1 LCEDFTFVMS
11 VAEIGLL
18 HGRYVRLTDR
28 FKAIWT
34 HHQFVS
40 AVFKTFLQQPLP
52 YSVDFQKIYER
63 IRSVMPMI
71 NAAQAGEASQAL
83 SLSELAVERTTTSLL
98 RADDQI
104 SASHLRR
111 FFEKLKRQDE
121 SIVHFLIKFYLFAGA
136 VDGDRR
142 DKVDFLFTRIGEDF
156 VAERAEYWSR
166 DSLEFREKVIALVAA
181 MRLPDAPQEEVVRVI
196 RQIRALREEIQSAEA
211 LEELTER
218 SLLQNARSFKHALG
232 DLYFQPDVLLA
243 IVELNVATKNKYL
256 RLYHED
262 EQKIVEDS
270 QKLMEHGD
278 AIERNF
284 GDTNPELIEEIARF
298 RDFKERFDVSRASS
312 NVKHDVITQL
322 KHSMSNI
329 LSQLDR
335 GLATEADVEELPA
348 TFFDHAQQVE
358 NIASRFGSDPV
369 LQPYLLRIAAAVDIA
384 DPSIMP
390 EEVVE
395 FPNVRELRLE
405 AWEIAAYQK
414 LFDRRP
420 AEADEDN
427 DELWTLYLRAAA
439 LRIKVDDEATM
450 LAAAVGAG
458 APPEPELM
466 GKAKESLDYA
476 KALDEL
482 FSDLLREAVY
492 YSNPKILHQLY
503 RSRFRLLRGFSGLWL
518 IYDRGGQPAA
528 V

>member
-1 LCEDFTFVMS
+1 MS

-40 AVFKTFLQQPLP
+40 GVYKTFLQQPLP
-52 YSVDFQKIYER
+52 YNVEFQKIYER
-63 IRSVMPMI
+63 IKAVVPLL
-71 NAAQAGEASQAL
+71 NAAQAAEAASAL
-83 SLSELAVERTTTSLL
+83 SLSELAVERITTSLL
-98 RADDQI
+98 RADDSV

-121 SIVHFLIKFYLFAGA
+121 SIVHFLIKFYVYSGA
-136 VDGDRR
+136 VEGDRR
-142 DKVDFLFTRIGEDF
+142 DKIDFLFTRIGDDF
-156 VAERAEYWSR
+156 ATERGEYWSR
-166 DSLEFREKVIALVAA
+166 DSIEFRDRVVALVSA
-181 MRLPDAPQEEVVRVI
+181 MRLPDAPREEVVRVT
-196 RQIRALREEIQSAEA
+196 RQIRAMSEEIQSAEA

-218 SLLQNARSFKHALG
+218 SLLKSARAFKHALG

-256 RLYHED
+256 RLYHQD
-262 EQKIVEDS
+262 EQRIVEDS

-335 GLATEADVEELPA
+335 GLATEAEVEELPPS
-348 TFFDHAQQVE
+348 FFDRAQQVE
-358 NIASRFGSDPV
+358 NITSRFGSEPI
-369 LQPYLLRIAAAVDIA
+369 LHSYLLRIAAAVDAA
-384 DPSIMP
+384 DPSMMP
-390 EEVVE
+390 EEVAE
-395 FPNVRELRLE
+395 LPNVRELRLE
-405 AWEIAAYQK
+405 AWEVAAYQK
-414 LFDRRP
+414 LFERRP

-427 DELWTLYLRAAA
+427 DELWMLYLRAAA

-450 LAAAVGAG
+450 IAAAVGAG
-458 APPEPELM
+458 SHPEAGLM
-466 GKAKESLDYA
+466 GNAKHSLDCAKE
-476 KALDEL
+476 LDEH

-518 IYDRGGQPAA
+518 IYDRGGQPAT

>member
-1 LCEDFTFVMS
+1 MS

-40 AVFKTFLQQPLP
+40 GVFKTFLGRPLP
-52 YSVDFQKIYER
+52 YNTDFQKIYER
-63 IRSVMPMI
+63 IKAVMPTI
-71 NAAQAGEASQAL
+71 NAAQAGEAASAL
-83 SLSELAVERTTTSLL
+83 SLSELAVERTATSLL
-98 RADDQI
+98 RADDEI
-104 SASHLRR
+104 SASLLRR

-121 SIVHFLIKFYLFAGA
+121 SIVHFLIKFYLYAGA

-142 DKVDFLFTRIGEDF
+142 DKVDFLFTRIGEEF
-156 VAERAEYWSR
+156 VR
-166 DSLEFREKVIALVAA
+166 SLEFREKVIALVST
-181 MRLPDAPQEEVVRVI
+181 MRLPDAPQEEVVRII
-196 RQIRALREEIQSAEA
+196 REIRALRDEIQSAEA

-218 SLLQNARSFKHALG
+218 SLLKNARAFKHALG
-232 DLYFQPDVLLA
+232 DLYFHPDVLLA

-262 EQKIVEDS
+262 EEKIVEDS

-284 GDTNPELIEEIARF
+284 GVTNPELIEEIARF
-298 RDFKERFDVSRASS
+298 REFKEQFDSARASS

-322 KHSMSNI
+322 KHSMTNI

-335 GLATEADVEELPA
+335 GLTSDAEVEELPP

-358 NIASRFGSDPV
+358 NITSRFGSDPV
-369 LQPYLLRIAAAVDIA
+369 LHEHLLRIAAAVDVA
-384 DPSIMP
+384 DPSAMP

-414 LFDRRP
+414 LFERRAP
-420 AEADEDN
+420 EADEDN

-439 LRIKVDDEATM
+439 LRTKIDEEAT
-450 LAAAVGAG
+450 LVAAAVGAG
-458 APPEPELM
+458 TAPEPEVM
-466 GKAKESLDYA
+466 AKAKASLDCA

>member
-1 LCEDFTFVMS
+1 MS

-40 AVFKTFLQQPLP
+40 AVYKTLLQQPLP
-52 YSVDFQKIYER
+52 YNTDFQKIYER
-63 IRSVMPMI
+63 IKSITPLL
-71 NAAQAGEASQAL
+71 NAAQAADAAQAL
-83 SLSELAVERTTTSLL
+83 SLSELAAERTTTSLL
-98 RADDQI
+98 RADDRI

-121 SIVHFLIKFYLFAGA
+121 SIVHFLIKFYLYAGA

-142 DKVDFLFTRIGEDF
+142 DKVDFLFTRIGEEF
-156 VAERAEYWSR
+156 VR
-166 DSLEFREKVIALVAA
+166 SLEFREKVIALVAT
-181 MRLPDAPQEEVVRVI
+181 MRLPDAPQEEVVRII
-196 RQIRALREEIQSAEA
+196 REIRALRDEIQSAEA

-218 SLLQNARSFKHALG
+218 SLLKNARAFKHALG
-232 DLYFQPDVLLA
+232 DLYFHPDVLLA

-284 GDTNPELIEEIARF
+284 GVTNPELIEEIARF
-298 RDFKERFDVSRASS
+298 RDFKERFDTARASS
-312 NVKHDVITQL
+312 NVKHDVISQL
-322 KHSMSNI
+322 KHSMTNI

-335 GLATEADVEELPA
+335 GLATEADVEELPP

-358 NIASRFGSDPV
+358 NITSRFGNDAV
-369 LQPYLLRIAAAVDIA
+369 LHDYLLRIAAAVDIA
-384 DPSIMP
+384 DPSVMP

-395 FPNVRELRLE
+395 FPNVRDLRLE

-439 LRIKVDDEATM
+439 LRIKVDDKATM

-458 APPEPELM
+458 TAPEAELL
-466 GKAKESLDYA
+466 GKAKL
-476 KALDEL
+476 
-482 FSDLLREAVY
+482 
-492 YSNPKILHQLY
+492 
-503 RSRFRLLRGFSGLWL
+503 
-518 IYDRGGQPAA
+518 
-528 V
+528 

>member
-1 LCEDFTFVMS
+1 MS

-40 AVFKTFLQQPLP
+40 GVYKTFLQQPVP
-52 YSVDFQKIYER
+52 YEVDFQKIYER
-63 IRSVMPMI
+63 IKSVMPLI
-71 NAAQAGEASQAL
+71 NSAQAVEAAAAL
-83 SLSELAVERTTTSLL
+83 SLSDLAIERTTTSLL

-121 SIVHFLIKFYLFAGA
+121 SIVHFLIKFYLYAGA
-136 VDGDRR
+136 VEGDRR

-156 VAERAEYWSR
+156 VVERGEYWSR
-166 DSLEFREKVIALVAA
+166 DSLEFREKVIALVGA
-181 MRLPDAPQEEVVRVI
+181 MRLPEGPQDEVVRVI
-196 RQIRALREEIQSAEA
+196 RQIRAMRDEIQEAEA

-218 SLLQNARSFKHALG
+218 SLLKNARAFKHALG

-256 RLYHED
+256 RLYAED
-262 EQKIVEDS
+262 EQRIVEDS

-284 GDTNPELIEEIARF
+284 GETNPELIEEIARF
-298 RDFKERFDVSRASS
+298 REFKERFDTSRANS
-312 NVKHDVITQL
+312 NVKNDVITQL
-322 KHSMSNI
+322 KHSMTNI

-335 GLATEADVEELPA
+335 GLATEADVEELPPS
-348 TFFDHAQQVE
+348 FFDRAQQHE
-358 NIASRFGSDPV
+358 NITSRFGSDPV
-369 LQPYLLRIAAAVDIA
+369 LRGHLLRIAAAVDIA
-384 DPSIMP
+384 DPSVMP

-439 LRIKVDDEATM
+439 LRIKIDDEATSV
-450 LAAAVGAG
+450 AAAVSAG
-458 APPEPELM
+458 AQPEPELM
-466 GKAKESLDYA
+466 ANAKQSLDCAKE
-476 KALDEL
+476 LDEH

>member
-1 LCEDFTFVMS
+1 
-11 VAEIGLL
+11 
-18 HGRYVRLTDR
+18 
-28 FKAIWT
+28 
-34 HHQFVS
+34 
-40 AVFKTFLQQPLP
+40 
-52 YSVDFQKIYER
+52 
-63 IRSVMPMI
+63 
-71 NAAQAGEASQAL
+71 
-83 SLSELAVERTTTSLL
+83 
-98 RADDQI
+98 
-104 SASHLRR
+104 
-111 FFEKLKRQDE
+111 
-121 SIVHFLIKFYLFAGA
+121 
-136 VDGDRR
+136 
-142 DKVDFLFTRIGEDF
+142 
-156 VAERAEYWSR
+156 
-166 DSLEFREKVIALVAA
+166 
-181 MRLPDAPQEEVVRVI
+181 MRLPDAPQEEVVRLI
-196 RQIRALREEIQSAEA
+196 REIRTMRDEIQSAEA

-218 SLLQNARSFKHALG
+218 SLLKNARAFKHALG
-232 DLYFQPDVLLA
+232 DLYFHPDVLMA

-262 EQKIVEDS
+262 EQRIVEDS

-298 RDFKERFDVSRASS
+298 RDFKERFDSSRAIS

-322 KHSMSNI
+322 KHSMTNI

-335 GLATEADVEELPA
+335 GLATEADVEELPSS
-348 TFFDHAQQVE
+348 FFDEAQQIE
-358 NIASRFGSDPV
+358 NITSRFGHDPV
-369 LQPYLLRIAAAVDIA
+369 LHQHLLRIAAAVDIA

-395 FPNVRELRLE
+395 YPNVRDLRLE
-405 AWEIAAYQK
+405 AWEVAAYQK

-427 DELWTLYLRAAA
+427 EELWTLYLRAAA
-439 LRIKVDDEATM
+439 LRVKIDEEAM
-450 LAAAVGAG
+450 AVAAAVSAG
-458 APPEPELM
+458 SAPEPDLM
-466 GKAKESLDYA
+466 AKAKASLDCA

-482 FSDLLREAVY
+482 FSDLLREAVV

>member
-1 LCEDFTFVMS
+1 MS

-40 AVFKTFLQQPLP
+40 GVFKTFLQQPLP
-52 YSVDFQKIYER
+52 YNVDFQKIYER
-63 IRSVMPMI
+63 IKAVMPTI
-71 NAAQAGEASQAL
+71 NTAQVTEAAAAL
-83 SLSELAVERTTTSLL
+83 SLSELAVERTATSLL
-98 RADDQI
+98 RADDRI

-121 SIVHFLIKFYLFAGA
+121 SIVHFLIKFYLYAGA

-142 DKVDFLFTRIGEDF
+142 DKVDFLFTRIGEDY

-166 DSLEFREKVIALVAA
+166 DSLEFREKVIALVSA
-181 MRLPDAPQEEVVRVI
+181 MRLPDAAQEEVVRLI
-196 RQIRALREEIQSAEA
+196 RQVRALRDEIQSAEA

-218 SLLQNARSFKHALG
+218 RLLENARKFKHVLG

-348 TFFDHAQQVE
+348 SFFDHAQQVE
-358 NIASRFGSDPV
+358 NITSRFGSEPV

-450 LAAAVGAG
+450 VAAAVGAG
-458 APPEPELM
+458 ASPEPKLM
-466 GKAKESLDYA
+466 GNAKQSLDCA

>member
-1 LCEDFTFVMS
+1 MS

-52 YSVDFQKIYER
+52 YNVDFQKIYER

-83 SLSELAVERTTTSLL
+83 ALSELAVERTTTSLL

-104 SASHLRR
+104 SASLLRR

-121 SIVHFLIKFYLFAGA
+121 SIIHFLIKFYLFGGS

-218 SLLQNARSFKHALG
+218 SLLENARAFKHALG

-335 GLATEADVEELPA
+335 GLATEADVEELPP

-358 NIASRFGSDPV
+358 NITSRFGSDPV

-427 DELWTLYLRAAA
+427 DELWTLYLRASA

-466 GKAKESLDYA
+466 GNAKQSLDCA

>member
-1 LCEDFTFVMS
+1 M
-11 VAEIGLL
+11 
-18 HGRYVRLTDR
+18 
-28 FKAIWT
+28 
-34 HHQFVS
+34 
-40 AVFKTFLQQPLP
+40 
-52 YSVDFQKIYER
+52 
-63 IRSVMPMI
+63 
-71 NAAQAGEASQAL
+71 
-83 SLSELAVERTTTSLL
+83 
-98 RADDQI
+98 
-104 SASHLRR
+104 
-111 FFEKLKRQDE
+111 
-121 SIVHFLIKFYLFAGA
+121 
-136 VDGDRR
+136 
-142 DKVDFLFTRIGEDF
+142 
-156 VAERAEYWSR
+156 
-166 DSLEFREKVIALVAA
+166 
-181 MRLPDAPQEEVVRVI
+181 RVI

-218 SLLQNARSFKHALG
+218 SLLENARSFKHALG

-358 NIASRFGSDPV
+358 NITSRFGSDPV

-384 DPSIMP
+384 DPSVMP

-420 AEADEDN
+420 PEADEDN

>member
-1 LCEDFTFVMS
+1 MS

-28 FKAIWT
+28 FKAIWS

-40 AVFKTFLQQPLP
+40 AVYKTFLHQPLP
-52 YSVDFQKIYER
+52 YNHDFQKTYER
-63 IRSVMPMI
+63 IKAVMPLL
-71 NAAQAGEASQAL
+71 NSAQAAEAAQAL
-83 SLSELAVERTTTSLL
+83 TLSELAVERTTTSLL

-104 SASHLRR
+104 SASLLRR

-121 SIVHFLIKFYLFAGA
+121 SIVHFLIKFYLYAGA

-156 VAERAEYWSR
+156 VAERGEYWSR

-181 MRLPDAPQEEVVRVI
+181 MRLEAAPQEEVVRVI
-196 RQIRALREEIQSAEA
+196 RQIRAMRDEIQDADV

-218 SLLQNARSFKHALG
+218 SLLKNARAFKHALG

-284 GDTNPELIEEIARF
+284 GVTNPELIEEIARF
-298 RDFKERFDVSRASS
+298 RDFKERFDTARASS

-335 GLATEADVEELPA
+335 GLAPDAEVEELPPA
-348 TFFDHAQQVE
+348 FFDHAQQVE
-358 NIASRFGSDPV
+358 NITSRFGSDPV
-369 LQPYLLRIAAAVDIA
+369 LHDYLLRIAAAVEVA
-384 DPSIMP
+384 DPSAMP
-390 EEVVE
+390 EEIVE
-395 FPNVRELRLE
+395 YPNVRDLRIE
-405 AWEIAAYQK
+405 AWEVAAYQK
-414 LFDRRP
+414 LFERRP
-420 AEADEDN
+420 PEADEDN

-439 LRIKVDDEATM
+439 LRIKVDDEATL
-450 LAAAVGAG
+450 LAAAVSAG
-458 APPEPELM
+458 AAPEPELLA
-466 GKAKESLDYA
+466 KAKQSLDCA
-476 KALDEL
+476 KSLDEL

-492 YSNPKILHQLY
+492 YSNPKLLHQLY

-528 V
+528 VS